1 MELFSVGRHNGVAV
15 VTFDDGKVN
24 AISHAVV
31 DEFTAT
37 WDAIE
42 ADDDVHAVV
51 FSGRPGQFCAGFDL
65 STIMLGG
72 TKRKELITRGWELV
86 LRVLETPLPVV
97 MACTGNA
104 VAGGAALLLAG
115 DVRLGSSGD
124 FKIGF
129 NEVTI
134 GLPLPAMVVALAAD
148 RLAASEVFMATSGAH
163 TYPPAAAVD
172 AGFLHRVCP
181 PGTTTAE
188 AMEEADRLAGLPG
201 DAFRRTKR
209 ALVAPTVRRMRDQ
222 IPADLKMLEVL
233 GG

>member
-42 ADDDVHAVV
+42 ADDEVHAVV

-129 NEVTI
+129 NERPYV
-134 GLPLPAMVVALAAD
+134 PA
-148 RLAASEVFMATSGAH
+148 G
-163 TYPPAAAVD
+163 
-172 AGFLHRVCP
+172 G
-181 PGTTTAE
+181 G
-188 AMEEADRLAGLPG
+188 
-201 DAFRRTKR
+201 RRGG
-209 ALVAPTVRRMRDQ
+209 
-222 IPADLKMLEVL
+222 IPASCLSPRNDHGRSH
-233 GG
+233 GGSGPARRVAR